1 MTTALPAEPLPH
13 ALPAGWRR
21 LALATR
27 PAFLTITLAGC
38 LLGVACGPVDGHNA
52 PWLLLGLI
60 AALAAHAGANVI
72 NDVADDQSGTDAAN
86 TARLFPFTGGS
97 RFIQNGVLDRA
108 AMRRLALGLFGF
120 TLLAGLALLA
130 RGGWPLAAIGLTGVF
145 IAWAYSMPPLALN
158 SRGLGEAALAL
169 AFALVP
175 VGMAAVG
182 GGDLRHAGWAGAAY
196 GALVAA
202 ILYANQFPDRAADLA
217 AGKHHWVARLS
228 PRRAAQAYPLFLLA
242 GYGLPPLAVML
253 DALPPWTLAALLPLP
268 LSLAAARDLV
278 RFADRPAQL
287 RPAIRY
293 TLAAAHLHALLLAL
307 ALAAHRLVGNP

>member
-1 MTTALPAEPLPH
+1 MTAALPAEPSPALLP
-13 ALPAGWRR
+13 PGWRR

-27 PAFLTITLAGC
+27 PAFLSITLVGC
-38 LLGVACGPVDGHNA
+38 LIGVSACGMSAATA
-52 PWLLLGLI
+52 PWLLLGVV

-72 NDVADDQSGTDAAN
+72 NDVADDQSGSDAAN

-108 AMRRLALGLFGF
+108 AMRRLALALFGF

-130 RGGWPLAAIGLTGVF
+130 RGGWPLAAIGLTGML

-175 VGMAAVG
+175 VGLSTVG
-182 GGDLRHAGWAGAAY
+182 GGGLTPAGWAGAAY

-202 ILYANQFPDRAADLA
+202 VLYANQFPDRAADLA
-217 AGKHHWVARLS
+217 AGKRHWVARLT
-228 PRRAAQAYPLFLLA
+228 PRRAAWGYPLFLLA
-242 GYGLPPLAVML
+242 GYGLPLLAVWRA
-253 DALPPWTLAALLPLP
+253 ALPPWALLSLLPLP
-268 LSLAAARDLV
+268 LSLAAARDLL

-287 RPAIRY
+287 RPAILH

-307 ALAAHRLVGNP
+307 AVAAPRFLA